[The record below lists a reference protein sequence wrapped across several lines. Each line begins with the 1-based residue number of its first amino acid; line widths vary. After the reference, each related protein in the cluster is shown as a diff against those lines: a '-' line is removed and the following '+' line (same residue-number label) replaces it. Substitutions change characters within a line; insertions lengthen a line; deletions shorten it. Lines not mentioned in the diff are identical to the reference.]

1 MVEGRNFM
9 IYIIRH
15 GQTDWNIEHRT
26 QGQTDIALNTNGI
39 KQAELITRKIVN
51 LKIDNIISSDLKRA
65 YMTAQIINK
74 NFNKN
79 IKTDKRLR
87 EFCFGTL
94 EGITRDK
101 ITQEIWDD
109 FNKNPKQFNAE
120 TKEEIFNRIKS
131 FIDDIKSNNINKN
144 TLVVTHGGPIRMIK
158 YYLDNGDNFNDK
170 KYLAEYMTLKINNL
184 DVFII
189 DEKMNLKKC
198 EL

>member
-1 MVEGRNFM
+1 M

-26 QGQTDIALNTNGI
+26 QGQTDIALNINGI
-39 KQAELITRKIVN
+39 KQAELITRKIAN

-74 NFNKN
+74 KFNKN

-101 ITQEIWDD
+101 ITQETWNN
-109 FNKNPKQFNAE
+109 FNENPKQFNAE

-158 YYLDNGDNFNDK
+158 YYLDNGDNYCDE
-170 KYLAEYMTLKINNL
+170 KYLEEYMNLKINNL
-184 DVFII
+184 DLFII
-189 DEKMNLKKC
+189 DEKMNLKKYD
-198 EL
+198 L

>member
-1 MVEGRNFM
+1 M

-26 QGQTDIALNTNGI
+26 QGHTDIALNKNGI
-39 KQAELITRKIVN
+39 VQAELISQKIAN
-51 LKIDNIISSDLKRA
+51 LKIDSIISSDLKRA

-79 IKTDKRLR
+79 IETDKRLR

-158 YYLDNGDNFNDK
+158 YYLDNGNNFNDK
-170 KYLAEYMTLKINNL
+170 KYLAEYMTLKINNI

-189 DEKMNLKKC
+189 DEKMNLKRYD
-198 EL
+198 L

>member
-1 MVEGRNFM
+1 M

-26 QGQTDIALNTNGI
+26 QGHTDIALNKNGI
-39 KQAELITRKIVN
+39 VQAELISQKIAN
-51 LKIDNIISSDLKRA
+51 LKIDSIISSDLKRA

-79 IKTDKRLR
+79 IETDKRLR

-189 DEKMNLKKC
+189 DEKMNLKRYD
-198 EL
+198 L

>member
-1 MVEGRNFM
+1 M

-39 KQAELITRKIVN
+39 EQAELITQKIADM
-51 LKIDNIISSDLKRA
+51 KIDNIISSDLKRA

-79 IKTDKRLR
+79 IETDKRLR

-158 YYLDNGDNFNDK
+158 YYLDNGNNYNDK

-184 DVFII
+184 DLFII
-189 DEKMNLKKC
+189 DEEMNLKKC

>member
-1 MVEGRNFM
+1 M

-26 QGQTDIALNTNGI
+26 QGQTDISLNANGI
-39 KQAELITRKIVN
+39 KQAELITKKIEN

-74 NFNKN
+74 KFNKN

-109 FNKNPKQFNAE
+109 FNKNPKHFNAE

-131 FIDDIKSNNINKN
+131 FINDIKSNNINKN

-158 YYLDNGDNFNDK
+158 FYLDNGDNFDDK
-170 KYLAEYMTLKINNL
+170 KYLEEYMPLKIKNL
-184 DVFII
+184 DLFII
-189 DEKMNLKKC
+189 DEKMNFKNIIL
-198 EL
+198 

>member
-1 MVEGRNFM
+1 M

-39 KQAELITRKIVN
+39 KQAELITQKIAN
-51 LKIDNIISSDLKRA
+51 LKIDSIISSDLKRA

-74 NFNKN
+74 NFHKA
-79 IKTDKRLR
+79 IETDKRLR

-101 ITQEIWDD
+101 ITQETWEK
-109 FNKNPKQFNAE
+109 FNENPKQFNAE

-131 FIDDIKSNNINKN
+131 FIKDMKSEIKNKKV
-144 TLVVTHGGPIRMIK
+144 LVVTHGGPIRMIK
-158 YYLDNGDNFNDK
+158 YYLDNGDNYSDK
-170 KYLAEYMTLKINNL
+170 KYLEEYMNLKINNMDL
-184 DVFII
+184 FII
-189 DEKMNLKKC
+189 DEKMNLKKYD
-198 EL
+198 L